1 MTIIKIHNIT
11 SDEIIEREMNDD
23 ELAQRE
29 SDKAVQLAEEQA
41 AETKAAAKSVLF
53 ERLGISEAEA
63 KLLLS

>member
-1 MTIIKIHNIT
+1 MTTIKIHNIT

-29 SDKAVQLAEEQA
+29 ADQALQLAEEQA
-41 AETKAAAKSVLF
+41 AETKAAAKAALLD
-53 ERLGISEAEA
+53 RLGITSDEA